1 MPAIHAQNEEAYII
15 FVVTDSRL
23 KNDEDEVVE
32 VDI

>member
-1 MPAIHAQNEEAYII
+1 MPAIHAQNGEAYII

-23 KNDEDEVVE
+23 KNEEDEVVD